1 MSLIIKGMDMPKSC
15 DTCPI
20 LKYNS
25 SIHYCPLART
35 TMWGEDLAKGERS
48 EGCPLVEVP
57 APHGDLIDRDYLL
70 SSFVPST
77 EELVGMVLENSEAA
91 KYTLAVAKVI
101 ENIVCSVP
109 TIIEAEGRR

>member
-1 MSLIIKGMDMPKSC
+1 MSLIIKCMEMPQSC

-70 SSFVPST
+70 NSTKVPF
-77 EELVGMVLENSEAA
+77 NDI
-91 KYTLAVAKVI
+91 VI
-101 ENIVCSVP
+101 NHWSAINAP
-109 TIIEAEGRR
+109 TIIEAEE